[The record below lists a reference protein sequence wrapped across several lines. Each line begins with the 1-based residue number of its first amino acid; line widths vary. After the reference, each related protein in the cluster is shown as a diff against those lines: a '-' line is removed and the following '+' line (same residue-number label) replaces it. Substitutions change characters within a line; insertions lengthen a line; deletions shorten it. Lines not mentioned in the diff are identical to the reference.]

1 MDESVAGR
9 YISMLNILSITF
21 LVDESEDEATIALA
35 PNVADCESV
44 SESVPVWATELHKNG
59 SYYEGIVADLEET
72 LLHHKK
78 ATITTYG
85 TRRSR
90 THKTEVF

>member
-1 MDESVAGR
+1 M
-9 YISMLNILSITF
+9 ISF
-21 LVDESEDEATIALA
+21 LVDESEDEVTIALA

-44 SESVPVWATELHKNG
+44 SESVPEWATELHKNG
-59 SYYEGIVADLEET
+59 NYYEGIVADLEET
-72 LLHHKK
+72 LLCHKQ